1 MGKDVMKMPQKGS
14 KIKLLFIYLLILAVL
29 GTLVYKLLDIQVLDL
44 RGYFARAEEYA
55 IKEIPISHRR
65 GQIVDRWGDP
75 LATSLQTYT
84 LWARP
89 DTFDNPG
96 EAMTWLEEN
105 LGLERDDLEKAFDR
119 TSGIARLADGLDAKT
134 AEMIENSTYAGL
146 WTDRSSRRIYPN
158 GSLASLIVGHINDY
172 GTAEA
177 GVERFYENRLAGRD
191 GYRTGMVD
199 VNGNSLPFIDT
210 QVIDPIDGATLMLTI
225 DSALQHSVEKSIEEA
240 QELHNAKSVHAIVMD
255 PRNGEMLAM
264 ASTDQYDP
272 NKSRAVLEGAE
283 PGEVFERWLNPMV
296 SSTYE
301 PGSTFKIFTSA
312 FALEE
317 NIASPNTHYIGEGS
331 IKVADSRIH
340 CWVYPQS
347 HGDQTLTEALENS
360 CNPVFVQVG
369 LSIGR
374 DLFADYL
381 DLLGFYSRT
390 GIDLPA
396 ETGQIM
402 YSQSQLNPVELAT
415 VSFGHGL
422 SVTPIRLITSTSA
435 LINGGH
441 LISPHVLKAVDGE
454 ERPAEEYRLRQVI
467 SADTS
472 EKIRLMMESV
482 VVNGSGKLAY
492 IPGIRS
498 GGKTGT
504 SEKIVDGLYDS
515 DKVVSSYIGFAPVE
529 DPRAIVLVVVDEPKG
544 ESYGSRVAAPI
555 AGEIMGDTLQR
566 LGIEPKMSEGA
577 EVIVPDLKNKTL
589 GEAREILSSAKLSM
603 TTEPLE
609 TADDSAIV
617 NKQYPREGTSL
628 EQGSL
633 VILYLEE

>member
-1 MGKDVMKMPQKGS
+1 MPRKGS
-14 KIKLLFIYLLILAVL
+14 QYKLLFVYFLILLAL
-29 GTLVYKLLDIQVLDL
+29 GYLVYRLLAIQVLDL
-44 RGYFARAEEYA
+44 PGYFARAEEYA
-55 IKEIPISHRR
+55 IKEIPIAHKR

-89 DTFDNPG
+89 DTFDRPE

-105 LGLERDDLEKAFDR
+105 LGLERADLEKAFDR
-119 TSGIARLADGLDAKT
+119 TSGIARLADGLDAKS
-134 AEMIENSTYAGL
+134 AEMVENSPYAGL
-146 WTDRSSRRIYPN
+146 WTDRASRRVYPN

-177 GVERFYENRLAGRD
+177 GVERFYEERLAGRD

-210 QVIDPIDGATLMLTI
+210 QVIDPIDGSTLMLTI
-225 DSALQHSVEKSIEEA
+225 DSALQHSVEKTIEEA
-240 QELHNAKSVHAIVMD
+240 QEIHQAKSVHAIVMD
-255 PRNGEMLAM
+255 PRNGEILAM

-272 NKSRAVLEGAE
+272 NDSRAVLEGAD

-312 FALEE
+312 FAMEE
-317 NIASPNTHYIGEGS
+317 NIASPNSRYVGEGS

-340 CWVYPQS
+340 CWVHPRS
-347 HGDQTLTEALENS
+347 HGEQTLTEALENS

-381 DLLGFYSRT
+381 EMLGFYSRT

-402 YSQSQLNPVELAT
+402 YQRSQLNPVELAT
-415 VSFGHGL
+415 LSFGHGL
-422 SVTPIRLITSTSA
+422 SVTPIRLVTSTSA
-435 LINGGH
+435 LINGGF
-441 LISPHVLKAVDGE
+441 LVTPHVLKAVDGE
-454 ERPAEEYRLRQVI
+454 EKPASDYRLRQVI

-472 EKIRLMMESV
+472 EKVRLMMESV

-504 SEKIVDGLYDS
+504 SEKIVNGLYDS

-529 DPRAIVLVVVDEPKG
+529 DPRAIVLVVVDEPQV

-555 AGEIMGDTLQR
+555 AGQIMDDALQR
-566 LGIEPKMSEGA
+566 LGIEPKMADGA
-577 EVIVPDLKNKTL
+577 EVAVPNLKGKTL
-589 GEAREILSSAKLSM
+589 EEAREILESAKLSV

-609 TADDSAIV
+609 TADDQMIV

-628 EQGSL
+628 KQGSL